1 MSCTVETVRAEA
13 LFASPL
19 QSSEHPEADAVRG
32 AVAAT
37 LRSLGRD
44 GCAGQLAGEFGEH
57 PETAAARMMWA
68 IATVRSVYR
77 TPGASNQSLA
87 MVG

>member
-1 MSCTVETVRAEA
+1 MSSTVETVRAEA

-32 AVAAT
+32 AVAAS
-37 LRSLGRD
+37 LRSLGPV
-44 GCAGQLAGEFGEH
+44 GCAVELAGEFGEH